1 MEKEKQSKETYR
13 KLSTLEKQTISE
25 TTKQLFAIHY
35 LEIGY
40 NFTEKDINIFYYY
53 ANKIKKEHQNKLPLA
68 RDLEYCF
75 SVVQDI
81 SHVVRLLRYE
91 QRMLSNYILRSNI
104 RIKDIYFKVK
114 KMDKKNKAELQNEL
128 SNLLSLFADIEAMK
142 QYLISVFKIL
152 KIDKTLY
159 KDIIDT
165 TPEKE
170 YKKYL
175 NYTLAEYLNDNA
187 FFDDIY
193 EKLEEVQAFL
203 KRDNSKVYNE
213 LIKELHINEL
223 ELAFE
228 DNDQSI
234 ALAQLLQTTK
244 NLNKEMLSDATK
256 MQKELE
262 EHNKNVSLEV
272 FKSHLLNK
280 NDTSLRAVSIEYLN
294 TITDF
299 YRKQVILRGLEYE
312 EKTSKK

>member
-1 MEKEKQSKETYR
+1 MEKEKQNKDAFR
-13 KLSTLEKQTISE
+13 KLSTLEKQIISE
-25 TTKQLFAIHY
+25 TTEQLFAIHY
-35 LEIGY
+35 LDIGY
-40 NFTEKDINIFYYY
+40 NFTEKDINIFSYF
-53 ANKIKKEHQNKLPLA
+53 ANKNKKEYQNKLPIA
-68 RDLEYCF
+68 QDLDYCF
-75 SVVQDI
+75 IVVQDI
-81 SHVVRLLRYE
+81 SHIVRLLRYE

-114 KMDKKNKAELQNEL
+114 KMDKKNKEELQNEL
-128 SNLLSLFADIEAMK
+128 SKLLSLFADIEAMK

-159 KDIIDT
+159 KDVIDAI
-165 TPEKE
+165 PKKD
-170 YKKYL
+170 YKKYS
-175 NYTLAEYLNDNA
+175 NYTLVEYLNDNV
-187 FFDDIY
+187 FYDDIY

-213 LIKELHINEL
+213 LVKELHINEL

-234 ALAQLLQTTK
+234 AIAQLLQTTK

-262 EHNKNVSLEV
+262 EHNKNASLEV
-272 FKSHLLNK
+272 FKSHLLNR
-280 NDTSLRAVSIEYLN
+280 NDTSFLAVSLEYLN

-299 YRKQVILRGLEYE
+299 YREQVILRGFDYE
-312 EKTSKK
+312 EKASKK